1 MNDGEQQRGAPVE
14 VYRASGEFDA
24 QLVCSFLDSH
34 GIESFIEGESTR
46 LTHGFTLNKLGLARV
61 LVRAEDACEAR
72 RLLEERKIEVT
83 EDMTD

>member
-1 MNDGEQQRGAPVE
+1 MKEGDKQQRAPVE

-24 QLVCSFLDSH
+24 QLICSFLDSH

-46 LTHGFTLNKLGLARV
+46 LTHGFTLNELGLARV
-61 LVRAEDACEAR
+61 LVRAEDASEGR